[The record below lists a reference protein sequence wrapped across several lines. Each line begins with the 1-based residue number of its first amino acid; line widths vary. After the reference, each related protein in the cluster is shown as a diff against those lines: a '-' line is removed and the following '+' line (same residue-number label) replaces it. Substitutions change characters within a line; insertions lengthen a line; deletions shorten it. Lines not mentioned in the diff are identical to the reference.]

1 MPPLEALIQEAVDTA
16 NGTLKQGPSSSFS
29 TAPPGAALSGAEAE
43 VARVLQIC
51 NGCRD
56 RKSVV

>member
-29 TAPPGAALSGAEAE
+29 TAPPGAALSGAEAK
-43 VARVLQIC
+43 ASAAPSRP
-51 NGCRD
+51 
-56 RKSVV
+56 